1 MTLLAIRPDV
11 LKKATPASAVAL
23 PESIGTPEM
32 STKFS
37 LSWVAPS
44 AWGETV
50 TTLPPPS
57 RRYGAVP
64 ASVAPAAGAGRIV
77 TLLAP
82 APLMVSGLVIV
93 RPFLDP
99 AWLGLLLPDVGV
111 DCSRYRPGHTTTVSQ
126 GAAWSTAA

>member
-23 PESIGTPEM
+23 PESIVTPEV
-32 STKFS
+32 STNFS
-37 LSWVAPS
+37 LSSVAPS
-44 AWGETV
+44 DWRETV

-64 ASVAPAAGAGRIV
+64 ASVAPSAGAGRIV

-82 APLMVSGLVIV
+82 APLIVSGLVIV
-93 RPFLDP
+93 RPLREP
-99 AWLGLLLPDVGV
+99 LWLGLLLPEVGV
-111 DCSRYRPGHTTTVSQ
+111 D
-126 GAAWSTAA
+126 

>member
-23 PESIGTPEM
+23 PESIVTPEM

-37 LSWVAPS
+37 LSSVAPS
-44 AWGETV
+44 DWRETV

-64 ASVAPAAGAGRIV
+64 ASVAPSAGAGRIV

-82 APLMVSGLVIV
+82 APLSVSGLVIV
-93 RPFLDP
+93 RPLREP
-99 AWLGLLLPDVGV
+99 AWLGLFAPEVGI
-111 DCSRYRPGHTTTVSQ
+111 DCSRYRPGHTTTVSH
-126 GAAWSTAA
+126 GAA